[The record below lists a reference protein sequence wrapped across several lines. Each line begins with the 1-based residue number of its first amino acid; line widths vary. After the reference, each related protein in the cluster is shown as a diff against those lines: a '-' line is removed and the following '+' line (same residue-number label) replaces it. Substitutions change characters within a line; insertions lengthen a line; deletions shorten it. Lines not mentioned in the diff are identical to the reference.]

1 MFKIIFTSV
10 VTPKSETLTTVS
22 TMDACVSTEDEDFN
36 DIEDDEEEDDD
47 SEEDKEVSWRE
58 QCLHLDFFAKI
69 AQKLFTVLTER
80 FFRKYSPRFDIRI
93 SNAYWH
99 YLILRIGQMKIYKE
113 TLMVI
118 LAIDSAARKLFPLV
132 FVGMQAVYW
141 TMYLYWL

>member
-1 MFKIIFTSV
+1 MVEIISTSV
-10 VTPKSETLTTVS
+10 VTPKSETMTTVS

-47 SEEDKEVSWRE
+47 KEEEKEVSWRE

-93 SNAYWH
+93 STTY
-99 YLILRIGQMKIYKE
+99 
-113 TLMVI
+113 
-118 LAIDSAARKLFPLV
+118 
-132 FVGMQAVYW
+132 
-141 TMYLYWL
+141 